1 MNWDKKNMYACILLY
16 SESSLKNTERLRIG
30 FGVNREIRPQNTL
43 RGYTPSSGPEILA
56 RVSEI

>member
-1 MNWDKKNMYACILLY
+1 MYACILLY

-56 RVSEI
+56 RVLEI